1 MKNKQMIVVA
11 AVIFVMLSVLTW
23 TVYVGSLG
31 SRGSFDEEDGHGSA
45 KLKVVATIFPLYDW
59 AMNVVGADSESVD
72 VSLLIDKGVDLHSH
86 QPTVD
91 EILRISTC
99 DLFIYVGGESDDWVQ
114 DALKEAA
121 NKDIRAVNLIEELGD
136 AVRTEELVEGMR
148 QKRHEHD
155 DEEEEEDEADEHVW
169 LSVRNAAICA
179 GVIKDAISRLDPEN
193 DAAYESN
200 LARYVDQLEA
210 LDDEYQAAVGAASS
224 RRLLFGDRFPFRYL
238 VEDYGLDYYA
248 AFPGCSAE
256 TEASFETIAF
266 LADKIDELGIGAVM
280 TIDGSDDKLARIIVQ
295 ATKNKD
301 QAILTLDSMQSIN
314 AKDMAAGATYLSIME
329 KNLEVLKEA
338 LG

>member
-1 MKNKQMIVVA
+1 MEKKKVFVIMPFKDEFFEVYEMLKTEFAESFEFTNAGDEGNQQNILKDIIQE
-11 AVIFVMLSVLTW
+11 AVPNDPQGLYL
-23 TVYVGSLG
+23 
-31 SRGSFDEEDGHGSA
+31 
-45 KLKVVATIFPLYDW
+45 AT
-59 AMNVVGADSESVD
+59 
-72 VSLLIDKGVDLHSH
+72 VSLL
-86 QPTVD
+86 
-91 EILRISTC
+91 ER
-99 DLFIYVGGESDDWVQ
+99 
-114 DALKEAA
+114 KETHVYKAM
-121 NKDIRAVNLIEELGD
+121 E
-136 AVRTEELVEGMR
+136 
-148 QKRHEHD
+148 QKARKYFSETP
-155 DEEEEEDEADEHVW
+155 EEERDARFYFWAGRFYDSMSEYDLAQEALGKSLE
-169 LSVRNAAICA
+169 
-179 GVIKDAISRLDPEN
+179 LDPEN

-210 LDDEYQAAVGAASS
+210 LDEEYQAAVGAASS